1 MNKKTLGL
9 TFLVLAI
16 LLSATHVIAIEDR
29 LITETQ
35 NTGPRQLTPEEV
47 QKVKQGIME
56 NLLSKVQQKTERNY
70 RVSIQIWDKGVL
82 ETLQKTDG
90 VTIVR
95 IFPRRVVADVNGK
108 VLEKILQEKLSGK
121 HIEINLITPDVGASD
136 QTQTTSGQALP
147 SEISPGQILPLAA
160 SSRSYTFSG
169 GLSPP
174 DDTEDWWAIY
184 VYSYEDL
191 IEIDSQIYDWI
202 GCDVD
207 LYLYDPNLNLRDQD
221 TWDFNGLDVSSN
233 TDVEGYWY
241 WQYWGEYLDDD
252 GTGYSGTVTIYDN

>member
-1 MNKKTLGL
+1 MDKKTLSL
-9 TFLVLAI
+9 SFLAVAI
-16 LLSATHVIAIEDR
+16 LLSAAHVVAVGERGD
-29 LITETQ
+29 TDTQ
-35 NTGPRQLTPEEV
+35 NIGLHQLTPEEV

-56 NLLSKVQQKTERNY
+56 NLLNEVQQKSERIY
-70 RVSIQIWDKGVL
+70 RVSIQIGNKDVL
-82 ETLQKTDG
+82 ETLQKTEG
-90 VTIVR
+90 VTVVQT
-95 IFPRRVVADVNGK
+95 FQRRVVADIDGE
-108 VLEKILQEKLSGK
+108 VLGQLLQEKLSGK
-121 HIEINLITPDVGASD
+121 HEGINLISLAIQPSD
-136 QTQTTSGQALP
+136 QGQ
-147 SEISPGQILPLAA
+147 ISPLA
-160 SSRSYTFSG
+160 SSRSYSFSG

-184 VYSYEDL
+184 IYSYEDV

-221 TWDFNGLDVSSN
+221 TWDFNGLDVDSN
-233 TDVEGYWY
+233 TDIEGYWY